1 MNAGVAPSIGATA
14 SVRRLHFE
22 AEVIVTASL
31 KAAVEAPTSESVTPK
46 AIPFAERSA
55 RLAHIRAKLPGL
67 YLEGPGEPSQT
78 LLDEVCH

>member
-1 MNAGVAPSIGATA
+1 MAPSIGATA

-55 RLAHIRAKLPGL
+55 RLAHIRAKRVPESRLKL
-67 YLEGPGEPSQT
+67 CSTRFAISLRHE
-78 LLDEVCH
+78 H